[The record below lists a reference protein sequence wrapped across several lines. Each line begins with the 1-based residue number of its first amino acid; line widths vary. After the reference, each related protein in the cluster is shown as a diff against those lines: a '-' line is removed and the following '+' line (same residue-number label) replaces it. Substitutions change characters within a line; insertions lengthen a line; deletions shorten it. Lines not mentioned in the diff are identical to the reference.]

1 MPNFE
6 FGNDTDETFNGKDG
20 ISGDIDWVYA
30 SGGNDWAYGLGG
42 NDYLFG
48 ENGDDHLFGE
58 LGNDYLQGGAG
69 FDELD
74 GGDGDEDTAS
84 YSDSWEGVA
93 VTLTSGVGWGFG
105 GTAEG
110 DSLVGIEG
118 VHGSLYNDSLSG
130 NDDENF
136 LLGFAGQDTLK
147 GGGGADHL
155 QGNDGNDV
163 LKGGGGADELWG
175 GNHGQNG
182 PNESDTAAYNS
193 SPAGVFVSLIAGLA
207 AFGDADGDRF
217 HSIENLTGSAHTD
230 TLAGDNYNNILS
242 GMDGGDHLF
251 GYDGHDYLDGG
262 AGVDDMHGGLGND
275 TYYVD
280 LMEDIVAELA
290 GQGMDVVR
298 TNVSWVLPAGAEVEG
313 LEAAD
318 PTATTGIYLIGNAI
332 SNRIV
337 GNNGSNMIN
346 GGGGADEMVGRG
358 GSDTYYV
365 DNFFD
370 SVTEVGGE
378 GNDTVRTS
386 VSWVMTWGADIETLE
401 TTDPNGTANLFLRGN
416 ANGNQIIGNNGENQI
431 NGDGGR
437 DQMFGRGGNDTYYVD
452 DAGDTVGESAGQG
465 NDTVYAGA
473 SWTITGTA
481 DIETLRTTDDYYTG
495 AIDLTGNLNRNTI
508 VGNDGSNTINGGD
521 GNDTLTGRGGWDWF
535 RFDTALRELNPDG
548 TVARDNIDTITDF
561 NVADDTIVL
570 GQTIFGGL
578 ALGGLSP
585 GAFRIGTFALDAD
598 DRIIYNNVTGALSYD
613 SDGLGGADAIQ
624 FATLNMAPAL
634 TYLDFFVMA

>member
-6 FGNDTDETFNGKDG
+6 FGDDSDETFNEKDG
-20 ISGDIDWVYA
+20 ISGDVDWVYA

-42 NDYLFG
+42 NDFLFG
-48 ENGDDHLFGE
+48 EDGDDHLFGG
-58 LGNDYLQGGAG
+58 LGNDYLMGGAG
-69 FDELD
+69 LDELD
-74 GGDGDEDTAS
+74 GGDGDEDAAS
-84 YSDSWEGVA
+84 YAYSWQGVA
-93 VTLTSGVGWGFG
+93 VTLTDGGMGWGFG
-105 GTAEG
+105 GDAEG
-110 DSLVGIEG
+110 DTLVGIEG
-118 VHGSLYNDSLSG
+118 LHGSQYNDYLSG
-130 NDDENF
+130 NGDENF
-136 LLGFAGQDTLK
+136 LLGFAGEDTLK

-207 AFGDADGDRF
+207 AFGDADGDTF

-230 TLAGDNYNNILS
+230 TLAGDDYNNILS
-242 GMDGGDHLF
+242 GIDGADHLF
-251 GYDGHDYLDGG
+251 GYDGHDTLDGG
-262 AGVDDMHGGLGND
+262 IGVDDMHGGLGND

-280 LMEDIVAELA
+280 LMEDAVEELV

-298 TNVSWVLPAGAEVEG
+298 TNVSWVLPSGAEVEG

-332 SNRIV
+332 NNRIV
-337 GNNGSNMIN
+337 GNAGSNMIN
-346 GGGGADEMVGRG
+346 GEAGADDMVGRG

-370 SVTEVGGE
+370 SVTESGGE
-378 GNDTVRTS
+378 GTDVVRTS

-401 TTDPNGTANLFLRGN
+401 TTDPNGTENLFLRGN
-416 ANGNQIIGNNGENQI
+416 ANGNHIIGNNGDNSI

-437 DQMFGRGGNDTYYVD
+437 DQMFGRGGSDTYYVD

-465 NDTVYAGA
+465 SDEVLTSVSWTLTAGA
-473 SWTITGTA
+473 
-481 DIETLRTTDDYYTG
+481 DVETLRTTDDYSVG
-495 AIDLTGNLNRNTI
+495 AIDLTGNESGNI
-508 VGNDGSNTINGGD
+508 VRGNDGSNTINGGA
-521 GNDTLTGRGGWDWF
+521 GNDSLTGRGGWDLFW
-535 RFDTALRELNPDG
+535 FDTALDDNPMPDG
-548 TVARDNIDTITDF
+548 YTNIDAITDF

-570 GQTIFGGL
+570 DRSIFG
-578 ALGGLSP
+578 ALGLGSLAP
-585 GAFRIGTFALDAD
+585 GAFRIGTIALDAD

-613 SDGLGGADAIQ
+613 SDGLGGTAAIQ

-634 TYLDFFVMA
+634 TYLDFLVVA